1 MPDTALPQSIGDLP
15 AQAATQPANE
25 AQARARFFNT
35 GNAFNVILP
44 PVPDMAF
51 TDEPTRALSSQTPTG
66 LIACDISDQMQ
77 CPFPATSPFVLA
89 YYGKVKAGETLT
101 TDFNATGVVGYVIQG
116 SGSLVC
122 GEETVEWGPGD
133 LFVLPGGLPNSYTAG
148 SADAVLW
155 LVTNEPQLAFEHLR
169 APAPGEAPTGVV
181 HYPATEIERQIGII
195 DSVGRDESAAGSA
208 LIFSSDT
215 NEASRNALPTLTV
228 AMNYLPPGVTQRPHR
243 HNSVAVSLVI
253 KGGNCFST
261 VDGKRKDWSPWCTT
275 ITPPVSVHSHSNH
288 GDERAMFLI
297 IQDGGLYYHG
307 RTMGFEF
314 IETETGM

>member
-1 MPDTALPQSIGDLP
+1 MPDSVLPKSIGDLP
-15 AQAATQPANE
+15 PQTPENPANP

-66 LIACDISDQMQ
+66 LIACDISDKLA

-89 YYGKVKAGETLT
+89 YYAKLKSGETLT
-101 TDFNATGVVGYVIQG
+101 TNFVATGAIGYVIQG
-116 SGSLVC
+116 SGSVRC
-122 GEETVEWGPGD
+122 GDETIDWNKGD
-133 LFVLPGGLPNSYTAG
+133 LFVLPGGFTHTYTAND
-148 SADAVLW
+148 ADAVVW
-155 LVTNEPQLAFEHLR
+155 LVTNEPQLAFENLQ
-169 APAPGEAPTGVV
+169 APAPGTAPTGVV
-181 HYPATEIERQIGII
+181 HYSAAEIDRQIGII

-208 LIFSSDT
+208 LIFSSDA

-228 AMNYLPPGVTQRPHR
+228 AMNYLPPGITQRPHR

-253 KGGNCFST
+253 KGDNCFST
-261 VDGKRKDWSPWCTT
+261 IDGKRKDWAPWCTT
-275 ITPPVSVHSHSNH
+275 ITPPVSIHSHSNH
-288 GDERAMFLI
+288 GDEQAMFLI

-314 IETETGM
+314 VEQPK